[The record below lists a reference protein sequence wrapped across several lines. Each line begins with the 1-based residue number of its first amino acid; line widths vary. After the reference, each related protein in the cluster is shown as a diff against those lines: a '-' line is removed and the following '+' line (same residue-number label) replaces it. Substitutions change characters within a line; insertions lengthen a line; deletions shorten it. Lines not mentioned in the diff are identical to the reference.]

1 MIHAGAKRW
10 AVTMSRIDVLIVDD
24 QAIVRE
30 GVKRILADA
39 PDVQVAGEAASGAEV
54 LRLMRNASWDVIL
67 LDMSLPDTDGFGI
80 LRTIQDYDPRSPVL
94 VLGLYAEDHIALR
107 MLKAGAR
114 GYLEKQD
121 APDELVPAIY
131 RVAEGGHYI
140 GTALAHRLSRDL
152 DGARPLW
159 SR

>member
-1 MIHAGAKRW
+1 MIQARTKPGG
-10 AVTMSRIDVLIVDD
+10 VSMGRIDVLIVDD

-30 GVKRILADA
+30 GVKRILAEA
-39 PDVQVAGEAASGAEV
+39 PDVQIAGEAASGAEAIG
-54 LRLMRNASWDVIL
+54 LMRNASWDVIL
-67 LDMSLPDTDGFGI
+67 LDMSRPDTDGIGI

-94 VLGLYAEDHIALR
+94 VLGLYAEDRVALR

-114 GYLEKQD
+114 GYVEKQD
-121 APDELVPAIY
+121 APGELVPAIH

-140 GTALAHRLSRDL
+140 GSALADRLSRDL
-152 DGARPLW
+152 AAARPPW